1 MLVTSSVRITCLHHT
16 NSWPTL
22 SAAYVCMF
30 NLQNDWVT
38 LHLLVRYLQN
48 HWSTLHV
55 WVSSPK
61 CSVWLE
67 GLLTEWLKYTTL
79 MGTPPLLQT
88 MLVTSSLRIT
98 CLHHT
103 NGWPTL
109 SAAYVCMFYLQNDWV
124 TVHLWVRHLQNHW
137 STLHVWVSNINRCL
151 CLGALPTESL
161 GYTTLIGFQS
171 QVQPMTVMS
180 TYTITGSH

>member
-1 MLVTSSVRITCLHHT
+1 
-16 NSWPTL
+16 
-22 SAAYVCMF
+22 
-30 NLQNDWVT
+30 
-38 LHLLVRYLQN
+38 
-48 HWSTLHV
+48 
-55 WVSSPK
+55 
-61 CSVWLE
+61 
-67 GLLTEWLKYTTL
+67 

-109 SAAYVCMFYLQNDWV
+109 SAAYVCMFFLQHDWV
-124 TVHLWVRHLQNHW
+124 TLRLWVRHLQNHW
-137 STLHVWVSNINRCL
+137 TTLRVWVSNINRCV

-161 GYTTLIGFQS
+161 GYTTLIGVQP

-180 TYTITGSH
+180 TYTITGSQKIYGCLTISVTPHIWVCNLKGSLCWLALPKESLSTLHLWVCNVKFSLLLLASPTE